1 MVEDVRV
8 ENKVFINV
16 DNVEVGVEHM
26 KAAVNMIHIEVF
38 DESIKDLNFEDLSG
52 NQCKIWLHL

>member
-52 NQCKIWLHL
+52 NQCKI